1 MASRSN
7 TRPPSSSPSLARS
20 WRSWSNRSW
29 RSPFRGCSG
38 ERCAGPTGAA
48 DLLADDPVFPGA
60 LGAKEVLVGSL
71 EERERVVLLG
81 SVRRDTGAD
90 RQRLGRHAVRLV
102 SVRAVADF
110 GEHPLGHR
118 AGGVEVPFRDN
129 DAELVAAVADHHV
142 GLAAVALDEVG
153 EMSEDAVTDAMAVVV
168 VDHFEVVE
176 VEHDQGKRCFAPGG
190 AAQLA
195 LQALL
200 EEPVV
205 VEAGETVGQ
214 GLLLAGHQP
223 LEHHE
228 TVDSLS
234 GEHGQQVKV
243 RLRITT
249 WLGGVDAERAAG
261 PLLLEKGRNRD
272 RALHILPV
280 EQILGPGALRSVGN
294 RERPPRLQ
302 YEITHLD
309 EQPPQVPSTGRL
321 RSRICV

>member
-7 TRPPSSSPSLARS
+7 TRPPSSSPSLRRS

-29 RSPFRGCSG
+29 RSPFPGYSG
-38 ERCAGPTGAA
+38 GRCAGPTGAA

-60 LGAKEVLVGSL
+60 LGAQEVLVGSL
-71 EERERVVLLG
+71 EEGERVVFLG
-81 SVRRDTGAD
+81 AVRRDTGAD
-90 RQRLGRHAVRLV
+90 RQRLGRYAVRLV
-102 SVRAVADF
+102 SVGAVPDL
-110 GEHPLGHR
+110 GEHPLGHGAR
-118 AGGVEVPFRDN
+118 GVQVPFRDD
-129 DAELVAAVADHHV
+129 DAELIAAVADHDV
-142 GLAAVALDEVG
+142 GLTAVALDEVG

-168 VDHFEVVE
+168 VDHLEVVE
-176 VEHDQGKRCFAPGG
+176 VEHDQGKRCLAAGG

-223 LEHHE
+223 FKHHE

-234 GEHGQQVKV
+234 GEHRQQVKV

-249 WLGGVDAERAAG
+249 WLGGVDAESAAD
-261 PLLLEKGRNRD
+261 PLLL
-272 RALHILPV
+272 
-280 EQILGPGALRSVGN
+280 
-294 RERPPRLQ
+294 
-302 YEITHLD
+302 
-309 EQPPQVPSTGRL
+309 
-321 RSRICV
+321 